1 MYKKRTYSI
10 GGDLIPYVNSQGMTV
25 PGMYAMGGGPGA
37 PSIYQNW
44 NMQRKD
50 RKRRRQWDKGKRNS
64 STYEGNLAW
73 FQN

>member
-10 GGDLIPYVNSQGMTV
+10 GGDLIPYVNSQGTTV
-25 PGMYAMGGGPGA
+25 PGMYQTGGGPGS
-37 PSIYQNW
+37 PSIYQEW

-50 RKRRRQWDKGKRNS
+50 RKRRRQWRKGKIDS